1 MESMMAIRAHARGGP
16 EVLRYEE
23 APRPVAGIGEVLVE
37 VHAAAVTP
45 GELSWD
51 ARLAQRGRNGSD
63 ADDPLARVLRRRRCN
78 RRWGR

>member
-1 MESMMAIRAHARGGP
+1 MAVRTHERGGP

-23 APRPVAGIGEVLVE
+23 APRPFAGNGEVLVE

-51 ARLAQRGRNGSD
+51 SS
-63 ADDPLARVLRRRRCN
+63 
-78 RRWGR
+78 